1 VIAAGSLVPP
11 RMVIPKRSLVRGSPA
26 KVIREA
32 TEEERAMGRAGA
44 LHYVENGKRY
54 RKLLSKGAP

>member
-1 VIAAGSLVPP
+1 
-11 RMVIPKRSLVRGSPA
+11 MVIPKRSLVRGSPA